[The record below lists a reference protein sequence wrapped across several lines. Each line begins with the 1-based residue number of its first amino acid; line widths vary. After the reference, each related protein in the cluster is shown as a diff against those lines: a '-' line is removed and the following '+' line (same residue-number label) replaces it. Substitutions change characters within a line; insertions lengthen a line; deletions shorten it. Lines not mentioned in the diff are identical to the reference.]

1 MASLGVAANSPLYG
15 LAVELAKAS
24 GKEDE
29 WELSKQVN
37 RHHFHL
43 RIENEPFM
51 PLVIE
56 AWNTGEGHII
66 SVAHYWTQNGDAMR
80 DPEVVM
86 MNEGRLLTFQQD
98 PHIYQELASYERK
111 PSGIVWKIASK
122 LYASALDFTKLW
134 TRNIKAQGFIE
145 AAKKVTV

>member
-1 MASLGVAANSPLYG
+1 MASLGVAANSPLYE
-15 LAVELAKAS
+15 LAVELAKAA

-66 SVAHYWTQNGDAMR
+66 SVAHYWTQNGDALR

-86 MNEGRLLTFQQD
+86 MDEGRILSFQQD
-98 PHIYQELASYERK
+98 PYVYNEPAIREDT
-111 PSGIVWKIASK
+111 PGGVVWKVNPKI
-122 LYASALDFTKLW
+122 YASVHSFTKLW
-134 TRNIKAQGFIE
+134 VRNIRAQGFIE

>member
-1 MASLGVAANSPLYG
+1 MASLGIAANSPLYS
-15 LAVELAKAS
+15 LAVELVKAA
-24 GKEDE
+24 GKEEE

-43 RIENEPFM
+43 RIENDGYM

-56 AWNTGEGHII
+56 AWNTGEGHIV
-66 SVAHYWTQNGDAMR
+66 SVAHYWTQNGDPMR

-86 MNEGRLLTFQQD
+86 LNEGRILSFQQD
-98 PHIYQELASYERK
+98 PYIYNEPAVREET
-111 PSGIVWKIASK
+111 PGGVVWKVNPKI
-122 LYASALDFTKLW
+122 YASIHSFTKMW